1 MDHLSDIAKA
11 TVSKSIQERI
21 EYIDSRIWIPY
32 PNSVA
37 ILKKFNSFLTR
48 PKVERM
54 PNIFL
59 TGDSN
64 NGKTELLHEFDK
76 KFQPYIIPGIGPKL
90 DVLLIQAP
98 PRADE
103 ARLYGLILK
112 KLNVAHSWNE
122 KVSKKYY
129 QVEQVLSSLDVK
141 ILIIDEIHNIITG
154 TYNKQR
160 EFLTVLKFLTN
171 QLKIILIVAGTK
183 DARRVIN
190 TDEQLANRFQPIEL
204 PRWSLNKE
212 YLQLLASFESKLPLK
227 KPSNLVSRDL
237 ATKIFDMSE
246 GLLGEISW
254 IIKESAKLAIENG
267 DEIIEGQTIDA
278 IDYVSPSQRRKI

>member
-11 TVSKSIQERI
+11 TVSKSIHERI